1 MELSKSSNL
10 ATNLFNNSVELVGE
24 VVGAPVYSH
33 KFDDI
38 EYYSVRLSVKR
49 SPKSHK
55 YDNIHLFISSDNL
68 IINSVVIDL
77 GVRLAVTGYLVQ
89 SKLHGINDLSV
100 VSTKV
105 SVSDETSKDI
115 NIVYLKGNI
124 YKLFDLKNINNSTK
138 VVRSFIMHHS
148 DNLCNNKERNLSA
161 LVNCWNNTAKL
172 LDSQFVTNDDVVVR
186 GQLEGRDIIS
196 RDDNTSVV
204 LHQISALT
212 LYKVDTTDNN

>member
-33 KFDDI
+33 KFDDT

-55 YDNIHLFISSDNL
+55 YDNIHVFISSDNL

-89 SKLHGINDLSV
+89 STLHGMNDLSV
-100 VSTKV
+100 VSTQV
-105 SVSDETSKDI
+105 SVSSETSKDI

-148 DNLCNNKERNLSA
+148 DNICNKERNLSA

-172 LDSQFVTNDDVVVR
+172 LDSQFVPNDDVVVR
-186 GQLEGRDIIS
+186 GQLESRDMIS
-196 RDDNTSVV
+196 RDDDTSVV

-212 LYKVDTTDNN
+212 LYKVGTTDNN